1 MDPGVTLG
9 VLCDQ
14 IIPPEDPVDEEER
27 QIRDHLRSLVIAF
40 LKDDAAE
47 VIIRKHTKTPGTN
60 AENVLVGQLLTVS
73 YRSSR
78 PYLKFDSR
86 ELGYQKAGNTR
97 C

>member
-1 MDPGVTLG
+1 MDPAVTLG

-14 IIPPEDPVDEEER
+14 IIPPEDPVDEEEQ

-40 LKDDAAE
+40 LKDDAA
-47 VIIRKHTKTPGTN
+47 VAIIRKYTKTPGTN

-73 YRSSR
+73 
-78 PYLKFDSR
+78 
-86 ELGYQKAGNTR
+86 

>member
-14 IIPPEDPVDEEER
+14 VIPPEDPVDEEEQ

-40 LKDDAAE
+40 LKNEAVA
-47 VIIRKHTKTPGTN
+47 IIRQHTKTPGTN

-73 YRSSR
+73 RCSPQAS
-78 PYLKFDSR
+78 LKVNSC
-86 ELGYQKAGNTR
+86 ELGHQKARNTR